1 MGRRLRPFQHDAGR
15 HGSVTRQVMRSTRF
29 SALVRRTAG
38 GLIPIIASCCIAMGQ
53 QRPSAN
59 SGPLYSDAPADP
71 PAMII
76 TLPEAPRQHSFWDRE
91 NLSLFG
97 AVAGLSAADFAATR
111 ANLQNGGREL
121 DPVARL
127 FGRSTAGLAANFTG
141 ETAGVVGISY
151 FFHKTGHHK
160 LERLTSVINIS
171 ASSFAVT
178 YDLTHRTK

>member
-1 MGRRLRPFQHDAGR
+1 MA
-15 HGSVTRQVMRSTRF
+15 
-29 SALVRRTAG
+29 
-38 GLIPIIASCCIAMGQ
+38 Q

-59 SGPLYSDAPADP
+59 PGLLYSDSTGDP
-71 PAMII
+71 PVTTA
-76 TLPEAPRQHSFWDRE
+76 TLPEAPSQHNFWDRE

-97 AVAGLSAADFAATR
+97 VVAGLSAADFAVTR
-111 ANLQNGGREL
+111 ANLQNGGKEL

-127 FGRSTAGLAANFTG
+127 FGRSTAGLAANFAG

-171 ASSFAVT
+171 ASSLAVT
-178 YDLTHRTK
+178 YDFTHRTK